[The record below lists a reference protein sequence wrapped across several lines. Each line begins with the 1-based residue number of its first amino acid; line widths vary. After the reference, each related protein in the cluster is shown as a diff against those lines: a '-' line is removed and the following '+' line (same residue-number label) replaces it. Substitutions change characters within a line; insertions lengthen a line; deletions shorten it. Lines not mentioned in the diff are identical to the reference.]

1 MVLANLRDV
10 RARCILDRNRLLGK
24 LELLN
29 SLVPADERE

>member
-24 LELLN
+24 LELN
-29 SLVPADERE
+29 SLVPTDERE